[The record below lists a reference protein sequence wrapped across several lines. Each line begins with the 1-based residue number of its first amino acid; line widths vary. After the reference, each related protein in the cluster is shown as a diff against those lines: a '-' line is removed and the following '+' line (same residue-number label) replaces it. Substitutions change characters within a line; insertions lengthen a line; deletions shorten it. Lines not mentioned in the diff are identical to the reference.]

1 MARGLLRRPAMR
13 SFVTS
18 LLVASIASTLSLV
31 GCSSASENAPSPV
44 TSDAGTRP
52 PSTCS
57 VAGQGVCE
65 GDGVR
70 TCTSVGDRLELGPKV
85 VCEGETSCHEGACR
99 PPTEGQLAH
108 AQGLEEFVSGMR
120 SRTAWHGMLDYDAI
134 TREGRLAIVK
144 GEDTDAVYLGALR
157 RAFLAIPQGHQGLY
171 LKSGCGKV
179 IPYESTSRFG
189 VCGRPHGD
197 ALVVTVAK
205 ESNRLGLKKGDRI
218 VEVDGVSGPALL
230 EDAALRPTCSASA
243 PSPSYRRTSGA
254 ASFFGTIPAG
264 AKLVVEDPKGQR
276 RTVVVPNESDPST
289 SCAEPLGRDTR
300 FVAKSEVLPDGT
312 AVVRLPSFVPFDV
325 PFPTS
330 GTQEDFDA
338 YRTAFQA
345 RIQAEFDKVKNAP
358 RLIWD
363 LRSNGGGLTQVGL
376 AIASGMP
383 GAKAGPLTH
392 CVARIAKSDPPR
404 FDTNPYAEYAL
415 TPGGDFAYSGKV
427 AVLIDGFDYSAAD
440 YFPYVVKNATSAL
453 LVGSPT
459 AGAFGASS
467 GNFEIAQSPAVTV
480 TYDVNKCTTMDGTP
494 LEGKSVE
501 PHVFVEYDPSSLAEG
516 RDAVLEKAV
525 EALKK

>member
-1 MARGLLRRPAMR
+1 MR
-13 SFVTS
+13 T
-18 LLVASIASTLSLV
+18 LVASLIVVSFASTLSLV
-31 GCSSASENAPSPV
+31 GCSSTADDPSKTP
-44 TSDAGTRP
+44 TSDAGIAL

-57 VAGQGVCE
+57 LAGQGVCE

-70 TCTSVGDRLELGPKV
+70 TCASVGERLELGPKV
-85 VCEGETSCHEGACR
+85 ACEGETSCHDGACR
-99 PPTEGQLAH
+99 PPTESQLAH
-108 AQGLEEFVSGMR
+108 AKGLEDFVSGMR
-120 SRTAWHGMLDYDAI
+120 TRTAWHGTLDYDAI
-134 TREGRLAIVK
+134 TREGRLAIAK
-144 GEDTDAVYLGALR
+144 GEDTDEVYLGALR

-171 LKSGCGKV
+171 LKSGCGKI
-179 IPYESTSRFG
+179 IPFESTSRFG
-189 VCGRPHGD
+189 VCGRPFGD

-205 ESNRLGLKKGDRI
+205 EGNRLGLKKGDRI
-218 VEVDGVSGPALL
+218 VEVDGVTGPRLL
-230 EDAALRPTCSASA
+230 EEAALRPTCSASA
-243 PSPSYRRTSGA
+243 PSASYRRTSGA
-254 ASFFGTIPAG
+254 ASFFGTVPAG
-264 AKLVVEDPKGQR
+264 AKLVVENPKGER

-289 SCAEPLGRDTR
+289 SCTEPLGRDTR
-300 FVAKSEVLPDGT
+300 FVAKSEILADGT
-312 AVVRLPSFVPFDV
+312 AVIRLPSFVPFDV
-325 PFPTS
+325 QFPTS

-338 YRTAFQA
+338 YRTAFQG
-345 RIQAEFDKVKNAP
+345 RIQTEFDKVKSAP

-404 FDTNPYAEYAL
+404 FDTTPYAEYAL
-415 TPGGDFAYSGKV
+415 TPGGDFAYAGKV

-459 AGAFGASS
+459 AGAYGASS
-467 GNFEIAQSPAVTV
+467 GSFEIPQSPAVTV
-480 TYDVNKCTTMDGTP
+480 TYDVNKCTTMDDTP

-501 PHVFVEYDPSSLAEG
+501 PHVFVEYDPASLAEG
-516 RDAVLEKAV
+516 RDGVLEKAV

>member
-1 MARGLLRRPAMR
+1 MR
-13 SFVTS
+13 SLVTS
-18 LLVASIASTLSLV
+18 LRMASIVSLV
-31 GCSSASENAPSPV
+31 SLFGCSNAAEDTPPPV
-44 TSDAGTRP
+44 TSDAGTTL

-57 VAGQGVCE
+57 VVGQSVCE

-70 TCTSVGDRLELGPKV
+70 TCTSVGERLELGPKV
-85 VCEGETSCHEGACR
+85 ACEGETTCREGACR

-108 AQGLEEFVSGMR
+108 VQGLEDFVSGMR
-120 SRTAWHGMLDYDAI
+120 SRTAWHGTLDYDAI
-134 TREGRLAIVK
+134 AREGRLAIVK

-179 IPYESTSRFG
+179 IPFESTSRFG
-189 VCGRPHGD
+189 VCGRPYGD
-197 ALVVTVAK
+197 SLVVTVAK
-205 ESNRLGLKKGDRI
+205 DGNRLGLKKGDRI
-218 VEVDGVSGPALL
+218 VEVDGVAGPRLL

-243 PSPSYRRTSGA
+243 PSASYRRTSGA
-254 ASFFGTIPAG
+254 ASFFGTVPAG
-264 AKLVVEDPKGQR
+264 AKLVVENPKGER
-276 RTVVVPNESDPST
+276 RTLVVPNESDAST
-289 SCAEPLGRDTR
+289 SCLEPLGRDTR
-300 FVAKSEVLPDGT
+300 FVAKSEILADGT

-325 PFPTS
+325 PFPSS

-338 YRTAFQA
+338 YRVAFQA
-345 RIQAEFDKVKNAP
+345 RIQAELDKVKNAP

-392 CVARIAKSDPPR
+392 CFSRIAKSAPPR
-404 FDTNPYAEYAL
+404 FDSSPYAEYAL
-415 TPGGDFAYSGKV
+415 TPGGDFAYAGKV

-467 GNFEIAQSPAVTV
+467 GNFEVAQSPAVSV

-501 PHVFVEYDPSSLAEG
+501 PHVFVEYDPASLAEG

-525 EALKK
+525 ETLKK